1 MKYNVTY
8 SVTIPVKAE
17 NEGEALEMANEI
29 FIDYDDSDF
38 VIEIEEEVN
47 KDE

>member
-8 SVTIPVKAE
+8 SVTIPVEAE
-17 NEGEALEMANEI
+17 SEGEAFQMANEI

-38 VIEIEEEVN
+38 VTEIEEETN
-47 KDE
+47 EDE